1 MKLSISI
8 LFSLLLFFQQG
19 NSQSCCQA
27 PGGGMSEFSSDKN
40 FALAHAEPLPFNR
53 PADAEVLP
61 FTFSCKDGK
70 EGKGVK
76 KEGTMKK
83 YLLLFHEW
91 WGLNEYIKEQ
101 VSYWH
106 KKMGGKVTVIA
117 VDMYDGKV
125 ANDRETASGLMN
137 ALSAARSEALI
148 EGILATIPEEGTIAT
163 LGWCMG
169 GGLSLQAAMAGGYKV
184 KACAMYYGMPEMDS
198 DKLKR
203 LKAPVYG
210 IFAQRDKWITQ
221 KVVDDFYQAMAKA
234 NRELRYESF
243 DADHAFAN
251 PSNPDYNKKMAFE
264 AEMKISGFIKK
275 QLGGIL

>member
-1 MKLSISI
+1 
-8 LFSLLLFFQQG
+8 
-19 NSQSCCQA
+19 
-27 PGGGMSEFSSDKN
+27 
-40 FALAHAEPLPFNR
+40 
-53 PADAEVLP
+53 
-61 FTFSCKDGK
+61 
-70 EGKGVK
+70 
-76 KEGTMKK
+76 
-83 YLLLFHEW
+83 
-91 WGLNEYIKEQ
+91 
-101 VSYWH
+101 
-106 KKMGGKVTVIA
+106 
-117 VDMYDGKV
+117 
-125 ANDRETASGLMN
+125 
-137 ALSAARSEALI
+137 
-148 EGILATIPEEGTIAT
+148 
-163 LGWCMG
+163 
-169 GGLSLQAAMAGGYKV
+169 MAGGYKV
-184 KACAMYYGMPEMDS
+184 KACAMYYGMPEMDP